1 MLKKTLLSI
10 FLVFSFLS
18 LSGCI
23 AGVILI
29 GAAIVAAGGT
39 YYYLD
44 GNYMLELPDSTR
56 DVYSAALKYMQNSSK
71 YRIKENNFTNGIGY
85 IEVESKSDGELAS
98 IDIKPKSGSENITTV
113 KIRYGLMG
121 NEKASGEIAD
131 GISGNLPK
139 KNNSAM

>member
-1 MLKKTLLSI
+1 MT
-10 FLVFSFLS
+10 FSLLS

-23 AGVILI
+23 TGVILI
-29 GAAIVAAGGT
+29 GAALVAAGGT

-44 GNYMLELPDSTR
+44 GNYIVELPDSTR
-56 DVYSAALKYMQNSSK
+56 EVYSATLKYMQTGSK

-85 IEVESKSDGELAS
+85 VEVESKSDGELVG
-98 IDIKPKSGSENITTV
+98 IDIKSKSTSENITTI

-139 KNNSAM
+139 KDNSTL

>member
-1 MLKKTLLSI
+1 MFKKTLLCI
-10 FLVFSFLS
+10 FIAFSLLS
-18 LSGCI
+18 LSSCVT
-23 AGVILI
+23 GVILI

-44 GNYMLELPDSTR
+44 GNYMVELPDNTR
-56 DVYSAALKYMQNSSK
+56 EVYSATLKYMQTSSK

-85 IEVESKSDGELAS
+85 VEVESKSDGELVG
-98 IDIKPKSGSENITTV
+98 IDIKSKSTSENITTV

-139 KNNSAM
+139 KDNSAL